1 MRTEITC
8 VNMTKY
14 LFQEILAQEEIANL
28 GKEQMYQKDSPLVK
42 VCFIFIWRKHTKYSS
57 CVHPS

>member
-14 LFQEILAQEEIANL
+14 LFQEILAQEESANL
-28 GKEQMYQKDSPLVK
+28 GK
-42 VCFIFIWRKHTKYSS
+42 
-57 CVHPS
+57 